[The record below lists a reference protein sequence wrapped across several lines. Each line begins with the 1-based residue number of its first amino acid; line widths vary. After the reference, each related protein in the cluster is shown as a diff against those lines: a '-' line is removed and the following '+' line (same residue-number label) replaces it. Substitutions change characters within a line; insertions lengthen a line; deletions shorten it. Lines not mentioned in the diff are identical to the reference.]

1 MTTAPSQPELELEF
15 PPKPEY
21 VRMVRLAAGALA
33 RLHGVGEDTVED
45 IKLAVSEAS
54 TRAVA
59 ANAEHGRG
67 QQVRLDAFVDGPSM
81 LVEVQDAGP
90 SPERE
95 VRGDPE
101 ELDTDELPFDQ
112 ALAVPLIRGLVDEL
126 TIGLVEGGGTRL
138 RMAISL
144 EPKPDPEPGEA

>member
-1 MTTAPSQPELELEF
+1 
-15 PPKPEY
+15 
-21 VRMVRLAAGALA
+21 MVRLTVGALA
-33 RLHGVGEDTVED
+33 RLHGVDEDTVED

-67 QQVRLDAFVDGPSM
+67 QQVRLDASVDGPSM

-95 VRGDPE
+95 IQGDPD
-101 ELDTDELPFDQ
+101 ELDTDELPFDR

-126 TIGLVEGGGTRL
+126 SIGPSEAGGTRL

-144 EPKPDPEPGEA
+144 EPKTDPEPGEA